1 MPKLKTNKS
10 TKKRFRVTKS
20 GKVKRGRPGRRHL
33 LSCKS
38 TKRKRNLRRRLICPT
53 GDAVRVKRLLGQTTV

>member
-10 TKKRFRVTKS
+10 AKKRFRVTKT

-33 LSCKS
+33 LSVK
-38 TKRKRNLRRRLICPT
+38 TTRRKRHLRRQPICAPQ
-53 GDAVRVKRLLGQTTV
+53 DARRIKKLLGVA

>member
-10 TKKRFRVTKS
+10 AKKRFRVTKT

-33 LSCKS
+33 LSVKP
-38 TKRKRNLRRRLICPT
+38 TKRKRHLRRQPVCARRDGQKI
-53 GDAVRVKRLLGQTTV
+53 KQLLAGG